1 MMNKFVKSSIACSL
15 LMFGLGQATADVYS
29 SDQVISHQQ
38 FNYDKQQVLSFV
50 GNGQVQQKL
59 VELGVSPADAQLR
72 IANMTQQEIHALNS
86 QLNEMPAGG
95 IVDVVVTVL
104 VVVAVLDLMG
114 LTDVYPFINPI

>member
-1 MMNKFVKSSIACSL
+1 MMNKFVKASLACTI
-15 LMFGLGQATADVYS
+15 LMLGLGQATADVYS

-50 GNGQVQQKL
+50 GNAQVQQKL
-59 VELGVSPADAQLR
+59 IELGVSPADAQQR
-72 IANMTQQEIHALNS
+72 IANMTQQEINALNS

-95 IVDVVVTVL
+95 IVGVVVTVL

>member
-1 MMNKFVKSSIACSL
+1 MMNKFVKAGIACSIFML
-15 LMFGLGQATADVYS
+15 GLGQATADVYS

-38 FNYDKQQVLSFV
+38 FSYDKQQVLSFV
-50 GNGQVQQKL
+50 GNAQVQQKL
-59 VELGVSPADAQLR
+59 IELGVSPADAQLR
-72 IANMTQQEIHALNS
+72 IANMTQQEINALNS

-95 IVDVVVTVL
+95 IVGVVVTVL